1 MTLMLQYADTGSHVC
16 RTVVQMVCQKL
27 ADISKQK
34 AARQRA
40 QYQTKSGSCAAC
52 L

>member
-1 MTLMLQYADTGSHVC
+1 MLQYADIGSHVC
-16 RTVVQMVCQKL
+16 RTVVQMGCQTL
-27 ADISKQK
+27 ADISNQK

-40 QYQTKSGSCAAC
+40 QYQTKSGSYAAC

>member
-1 MTLMLQYADTGSHVC
+1 MFLMLQYADIGSHVC
-16 RTVVQMVCQKL
+16 RTVVQMGCQKL
-27 ADISKQK
+27 ADNIKQK

-40 QYQTKSGSCAAC
+40 QYQIKSGSCAVC